1 MNLYADLHIHTTA
14 SDGSFTPFEVVERAV
29 KANLSAISITD
40 HDTIKGVIEAISLK
54 NPNIE
59 IIPGIEIDTLLTQ
72 TKEEIH
78 ILAYFIKAE
87 DTFWKDFFQ
96 RTKITREKRMRE
108 MVKKL
113 NELGINITLEN
124 VKQVADKNSPLCR
137 PHLAKLLLNKG
148 IVSSISEAFELYI
161 GEGKPAYVPKAM
173 PETIWM
179 IREIKRRKA
188 VAVLAHPGLIKKKES
203 LNTII
208 KSKELDGIECY
219 HSKHTKED
227 TEICLQ
233 LASEHNLLVTGGSD
247 DHGLNNKIGRS
258 ILGEFVIPYKLV
270 ETLKVFYQEV
280 RVKGANSLYV

>member
-14 SDGSFTPFEVVERAV
+14 SDGSFTPFEVVERAA

-59 IIPGIEIDTLLTQ
+59 IIPGIEIDTLLPQ

-96 RTKITREKRMRE
+96 KSKITREKRMKE

-113 NELGINITLEN
+113 NKLGINITLEN
-124 VKQVADKNSPLCR
+124 VKQVADENSLLCR

-148 IVSSISEAFELYI
+148 MVSSISEAFELYI

-179 IREIKRRKA
+179 IREIKKRKA

-203 LNTII
+203 LNIII

-270 ETLKVFYQEV
+270 EILKVFYQEV
-280 RVKGANSLYV
+280 RVKDANSLYV